1 VSSNAKLVQA
11 KVDEILE
18 YISLRIHQNTSIGES
33 VDVAS
38 LKIDDT
44 GIDSLELTEMI
55 MELEDRFSVMIDDTK
70 LSGSTTI
77 SELAAQVAGQMK

>member
-1 VSSNAKLVQA
+1 MSSHSEPGPDKAK
-11 KVDEILE
+11 EILE
-18 YISLRIHQNTSIGES
+18 YILLRIHQNTRIGDS

-55 MELEDRFSVMIDDTK
+55 MELEDRFCVTIDDTQ

-77 SELAAQVAGQMK
+77 SELAAQVASQLD